1 MPQRL
6 RGGGGDRAGEEIA
19 EVPVGLD
26 AQPTGNLCSNKIR
39 KGITVENLSRRSF
52 VKSAAAM
59 TAAGAIASTASVAM
73 ADNMAAA
80 LPEKWDYEA
89 DVVIVGYGAAGAI
102 AAREAMA
109 QGASALVLEKCDEF
123 YCGGSTSASAG
134 AVFPNNVDDMYVWSR
149 GYITREAIEEVVNE
163 GLKVATWLDANGLD
177 RTNGGKGVYAT
188 TKQIVD
194 GCGVKVLY
202 ETPAKRLVADPAT
215 HEVFGVIA
223 EDTNGGKG
231 VYATTKQIVDGCGVK
246 VLYET
251 PAKRLVADPATH
263 EVFGVI
269 AEDASGNPVAVK
281 ANKGVL
287 LASGGFLGN
296 EELVH
301 RFVVPRE
308 IGLVNYGAPTCTGDG
323 LLMAMSVG
331 AGLKNLTSMCLE
343 LYGKASVAFTKA
355 SQEIGTGLLHTPD
368 GEFNGARI
376 IVNQQAK
383 RFMDEDKEYIHT
395 KCNYEPFNYAG
406 GWMAYQGY
414 SNLPMYLIFDSQLMN
429 CGRLCEVALSPIG
442 WAYAK
447 DVYTWSDDNRAELE
461 KGWFVEAD
469 TIEELVQ
476 KLAEQSGNEPLDAA
490 TLQQTIDT
498 YNGYCADGYDPDCH
512 RLEYPNMFVG
522 EPSMQPLGEPPYYA
536 AQISPCALYTIGGLH
551 WGEGGATLDWD
562 GNPIPGLYHAGDVGQ
577 YSEISTP
584 RSRLWASRTAWAW
597 VPSPAAPSAPSL
609 PARSRARPP
618 RWSRPPRPTRSPQ
631 PPSPSL
637 RALSGVRERPIQG
650 TSGRSRCRHVNSRK
664 GKHR

>member
-1 MPQRL
+1 M
-6 RGGGGDRAGEEIA
+6 
-19 EVPVGLD
+19 
-26 AQPTGNLCSNKIR
+26 
-39 KGITVENLSRRSF
+39 ENLSRRSF

-177 RTNGGKGVYAT
+177 R
-188 TKQIVD
+188 
-194 GCGVKVLY
+194 
-202 ETPAKRLVADPAT
+202 
-215 HEVFGVIA
+215 
-223 EDTNGGKG
+223 TNGGKG

-577 YSEISTP
+577 YSEISVVGIEDCMGMGASAC
-584 RSRLWASRTAWAW
+584 RSICAQ
-597 VPSPAAPSAPSL
+597 
-609 PARSRARPP
+609 PAREIPGEAATVVEA
-618 RWSRPPRPTRSPQ
+618 PTADQ
-631 PPSPSL
+631 I
-637 RALSGVRERPIQG
+637 AAATIA
-650 TSGRSRCRHVNSRK
+650 
-664 GKHR
+664 